1 MRMNKKIAILLVIGF
16 QLSVPVMRAQNTDE
30 TFNESVT
37 VTGTYRP
44 EIKEFDKI
52 NVAPQIS
59 DTSTAMRHKFT
70 YDVTTRRLTSI
81 YSPTRIKAAK
91 IIGEPTSR
99 LYNSYVKLGFGNYWS
114 PMAEIYYNSTRS
126 KKINYGAFVT
136 HNSSWGTLGKRK
148 KGVTFPETYYG
159 KNHFS
164 QTGATLF
171 GKFIVGDKVQLATDL
186 SFENDYNLYYGFN
199 DSTLH
204 LNDSALFGVHSNT
217 VNYRDSLKVK
227 DYRSMYNRLA
237 WNFGVKNLSTDALGY
252 SVNLK
257 VSNLWAL
264 YKQNE
269 LNLNIDGDVHY
280 AFNVGKKK
288 YKAIAYMHLLW
299 DGYSCTAKPGSSMAM
314 PLGYDK
320 NNAPQ
325 PTVESSFRNLFYI
338 NPYVDFLLGSFKIH
352 GGFTSNIENFSSA
365 DTVRFHI
372 YPDVEISKS
381 FLKEAFNLSLG
392 AVGTMEANSLDV
404 IRQVNPYVG
413 PYATLRGTSHYD
425 FYLRMRVNF
434 SKKLE
439 LKLYGEFNMFKNDLC
454 FQLDTNYV
462 LKNVYKPLYLDY
474 NRVKAGGSFSFV
486 NDEMLNISLGGNYYY
501 YTDKTLPYRPDFD
514 AFFTAKFNYHDM
526 WLFGLEA
533 LVIGQVRGSQT
544 ITASDGTVSVETL
557 PLRYG
562 LGAELEYR
570 HNRALSFFIKADNL
584 CYQRYY
590 LWSNYPSQ
598 RITFIAGLTYTIL
611 TKKK

>member
-1 MRMNKKIAILLVIGF
+1 MRMNKRIAILLIIGF
-16 QLSVPVMRAQNTDE
+16 QLSAPALIAQNPDE

-52 NVAPQIS
+52 NIAPQIA
-59 DTSTAMRHKFT
+59 DTSTAMRHKFS
-70 YDVTTRRLTSI
+70 YEVSTTRLTSL

-99 LYNSYVKLGFGNYWS
+99 LYNSYVRLGFGNYWS
-114 PMAEIYYNSTRS
+114 PLAEIYYNSTRS
-126 KKINYGAFVT
+126 KKINYGVFAT
-136 HNSSWGTLGKRK
+136 HNSSWGTIGKRK
-148 KGVTFPETYYG
+148 KGVDFPGTYYG

-164 QTGATLF
+164 QTGVTAF

-204 LNDSALFGVHSNT
+204 ANDSLVGFGHSAT

-227 DYRSMYNRLA
+227 DYRALYNRLA
-237 WNFGVKNLSTDALGY
+237 WNFGVKDLSTEALGY
-252 SVNLK
+252 SANIK

-269 LNLNIDGDVHY
+269 LNINLDGDVHY

-288 YKAIAYMHLLW
+288 KHKAIAYLHLMW
-299 DGYSCTAKPGSSMAM
+299 DGYYGTVNPSASMTM
-314 PLGYDK
+314 PLGYSGA
-320 NNAPQ
+320 APTSQ
-325 PTVESSFRNLFYI
+325 SAFRNLFDI
-338 NPYVDFLLGSFKIH
+338 NPYVDFLFGSFKLH
-352 GGFTSNIENFSSA
+352 AGFLSNIENFSNA
-365 DTVRFHI
+365 DSTRFHI
-372 YPDVEISKS
+372 YPDVELSKS
-381 FLKEAFNLSLG
+381 FLKEALNLSLG
-392 AVGTMEANSLDV
+392 AVGAMDANSLDV

-413 PYATLRGTSHYD
+413 PYSTMRGTSHYD

-439 LKLYGEFNMFKNDLC
+439 MKLYGEFNMFTDDLC

-462 LKNVYKPLYLDY
+462 LRNVYEPLYLKY

-514 AFFTAKFNYHDM
+514 AFFSAKFNYHDK
-526 WLFGLEA
+526 WLFGIQA
-533 LVIGQVRGSQT
+533 LVVGKMRGSQP
-544 ITASDGTVSVETL
+544 TADGSVETL

-562 LGAELEYR
+562 ISAELEYR

-584 CYQRYY
+584 AYQRYY

-598 RITFIAGLTYTIL
+598 RITFLAGVTYTIL
-611 TKKK
+611 TKKR

>member
-1 MRMNKKIAILLVIGF
+1 MNMKKVFAIVF
-16 QLSVPVMRAQNTDE
+16 SVLIVQQTQMFAQSKDE

-44 EIKEFDKI
+44 EIGEFNKI

-70 YDVTTRRLTSI
+70 YDVNTRRLTSL

-91 IIGEPTSR
+91 IIGEPTTR
-99 LYNSYVKLGFGNYWS
+99 LYNNYLRLGFGNYWS
-114 PMAEIYYNSTRS
+114 PMAEFYYNSTRS

-136 HNSSWGTLGKRK
+136 HRSSWGTIGKKK
-148 KGVTFPETYYG
+148 KGVDFPSTYYG
-159 KNHFS
+159 KNYFS
-164 QTGATLF
+164 QTGATVF
-171 GKFIVGDKVQLATDL
+171 GKFIVGDRVQLATDL
-186 SFENDYNLYYGFN
+186 SYENDYNLYYGFN

-204 LNDSALFGVHSNT
+204 VNDSVLFGAHSAT

-227 DYRSMYNRLA
+227 DYRSLYNRLT
-237 WNFGVKNLSTDALGY
+237 WNFGARDLSTNALGY
-252 SVNLK
+252 SANLK

-269 LNLNIDGDVHY
+269 LNLNIDGDLHY
-280 AFNVGKKK
+280 AFTVGKRKK
-288 YKAIAYMHLLW
+288 YKSVAYLHLMW
-299 DGYSCTAKPGSSMAM
+299 DGYSSVAKPTSGMKM
-314 PLGYDK
+314 PLGYTGAD
-320 NNAPQ
+320 
-325 PTVESSFRNLFYI
+325 PTTQSAFRNLFDI
-338 NPYVDFLLGSFKIH
+338 NPYVEFLLGTFKLH
-352 GGFTSNIENFSSA
+352 GGFTANIENFDNA
-365 DTVRFHI
+365 DTTHFHI
-372 YPDVEISKS
+372 YPDVEASAS
-381 FLKEAFNLSLG
+381 FLKDRLNLSLG
-392 AVGTMEANSLDV
+392 AVGGMDANSLDV

-413 PYATLRGTSHYD
+413 PYASLRGTSHYD

-439 LKLYGEFNMFKNDLC
+439 MKLYGEFNMFKNDLC

-462 LKNVYKPLYLDY
+462 LKNVYEPLYLTY
-474 NRVKAGGSFSFV
+474 NRVKAGGCFSFV

-514 AFFTAKFNYHDM
+514 AYMTARFNYRDK
-526 WLFGLEA
+526 WLFGIEA
-533 LVIGQVRGSQT
+533 LVIGQVRGSQQD
-544 ITASDGTVSVETL
+544 ASGVAETL

-562 LGAELEYR
+562 LSAELEYR

-598 RITFIAGLTYTIL
+598 RITFLAGLTYTIL